1 VVALRSGVEVLYGA
15 CGTNLVWWTK
25 QQQQGQEQEQEQ
37 EQEGGLQLQLGGSVM
52 TGESEDVGAAHLCVD
67 REGRFLFTANYG
79 RKRTLVPSTHTCL
92 GETVEQKQT
101 REGQTL

>member
-1 VVALRSGVEVLYGA
+1 MVALPSGVEVLYGA

-25 QQQQGQEQEQEQ
+25 QQQQQGQEQGQ

-79 RKRTLVPSTHTCL
+79 RKRALVPSTHTCL